1 MSNPQYNG
9 RVFFEKQYPQYNLFS
24 ESDNNKTDIAKSIGN
39 VQELTPLSQ
48 KYFSSNNLNKI
59 QNGIIQKVRIMSG
72 YEIGR
77 QDDLQVQII
86 QRSIYLSYSKNQ
98 YNNIDNQIDVLNN
111 KVIDEAVKKIIP
123 EIKQYLQYIK
133 DISSPRTIMSHP
145 VHISSR
151 TQLGGFDSN
160 IPGPM

>member
-1 MSNPQYNG
+1 
-9 RVFFEKQYPQYNLFS
+9 
-24 ESDNNKTDIAKSIGN
+24 
-39 VQELTPLSQ
+39 
-48 KYFSSNNLNKI
+48 
-59 QNGIIQKVRIMSG
+59 MSG

-98 YNNIDNQIDVLNN
+98 YNNIDNQIDILNN

-133 DISSPRTIMSHP
+133 DISSPELLCLIQSTSHQE
-145 VHISSR
+145 H
-151 TQLGGFDSN
+151 N
-160 IPGPM
+160 